1 MGLVGESGMDI
12 WQFQRLLTQRLIQWS
27 LASIGLG
34 ALLSLGR
41 GFWRGMGLQ
50 FLAWG
55 AVDFGI
61 AWFGTTQAGRR
72 AAGVPD
78 PMQPQARER
87 EAVNLRRLLW
97 LGVASDVGYLALG
110 DRLAKRGS
118 AFRRGSGWGII
129 LQGAFLF
136 IFDLAHLIE
145 SPER

>member
-1 MGLVGESGMDI
+1 MGSHGEFSMDI
-12 WQFQRLLTQRLIQWS
+12 WQFQRLLTQRLIQWA

-61 AWFGTTQAGRR
+61 AWFGTTRAGQRM
-72 AAGVPD
+72 AELPD
-78 PMQPQARER
+78 PTNPQAREE
-87 EAVNLRRLLW
+87 EALSLRRLLW
-97 LGVASDVGYLALG
+97 LGVVSDVAYLALG
-110 DRLAKRGS
+110 DWLAKRGS
-118 AFRRGSGWGII
+118 AFRRGSGWGVI

-136 IFDLAHLIE
+136 IFDLAHVLE